1 MRGSRLVVQRVGLGG
16 KEDLHD
22 PRRVIWEIRFI
33 FLALTLIPSAILSLF
48 LRRLGL
54 FLRIVGRITVF
65 RITNLTQ
72 RHPAGQ
78 YLLLNLC
85 TDHFHMAL
93 DAGSGGE

>member
-22 PRRVIWEIRFI
+22 PRRVIWEIGFI

-54 FLRIVGRITVF
+54 FLRIVGRITVL

-93 DAGSGGE
+93 DAGSGGK